1 MSDES
6 QKEPTPTPLA
16 APSNLRRFGIPLV
29 IYMIVLGGYFG
40 AASNRLKK
48 HSGDNHYVYLAQSL
62 LQGRLSLKGAPP
74 HQNDWARVLELELR
88 DGRTVRGT
96 YLRTGRNRTFK
107 TTQGEKLDI
116 QPSQVKKQKVTY
128 YVSFPWFPALLMLPF
143 VAIWGM
149 KFNDVIFTAM
159 LAAFNPVLLYW
170 ILGKLRALGYSKRSL
185 QDDLWLV
192 ALFAFGTVH
201 FFSAVLGQ
209 VWYTAH
215 MVGVMITALY
225 LLAALEGRHPWLAG
239 LLLGLGFVTRTPIA
253 FSVPLIVGEILRQH
267 LTPRDP
273 SSEEAGSEEAG
284 SEEAGPLEKLREFWR
299 RLDARPALVQLTK
312 AGIPAVAVAGLAM
325 VLNVLRFERATEFGH
340 TFLNVKWAERI
351 QRWGLFNFHFL
362 SRNLSVMLTLLP
374 RILAKSPFIKIPW
387 HGVGLPVTTPLFV
400 SLLWP
405 KRKSPLSP
413 SLYLSVLFPMVLHLL
428 YQNSG
433 WVQFGYR
440 FSLDYTIYLMALLAI
455 VGPRLGIFAK
465 GLILWSVGVN
475 TFGAVTYYRYWQY
488 YWDGMFPTK

>member
-1 MSDES
+1 MSEEPR
-6 QKEPTPTPLA
+6 KEQ
-16 APSNLRRFGIPLV
+16 APAPASEAPIQSPLRRWGIPLA
-29 IYMIVLGGYFG
+29 IYIIVLGGYFG
-40 AASNRLKK
+40 AANNRLKK

-88 DGRTVRGT
+88 DGRKVRGA

-107 TTQGEKLDI
+107 TTRGEKIDI
-116 QPSQVKKQKVTY
+116 QPGQVKKQKTTY
-128 YVSFPWFPALLMLPF
+128 YVSFPWFPAILMLPF

-159 LAAFNPVLLYW
+159 VAAFNPVLLYW
-170 ILGKLRALGYSKRSL
+170 VLRKLRALGYSQRSL

-215 MVGVMITALY
+215 IVGVAITALY
-225 LLAALEGRHPWLAG
+225 VLAALEGRHPWLAG

-253 FSVPLIVGEILRQH
+253 FSVPLIIGEVLRQH
-267 LTPRDP
+267 VTPIDDDSPADEDASPLKRLRD
-273 SSEEAGSEEAG
+273 
-284 SEEAGPLEKLREFWR
+284 FWR
-299 RLDARPALVQLTK
+299 RLDVRPAFIQLTK
-312 AGIPAVAVAGLAM
+312 GGVPAVAVAIVAM
-325 VLNVLRFERATEFGH
+325 VLNKLRFDRAAEFGH
-340 TFLNVKWAERI
+340 TFLNVKWTERI
-351 QRWGLFNFHFL
+351 QRWGLFNYHFL

-374 RILAKSPFIKIPW
+374 RIIAKRPYIKIPW
-387 HGVGLPVTTPLFV
+387 HGVGLPVTTPLFL

-405 KRKSPLSP
+405 RRSSPLSP

-455 VGPRLGIFAK
+455 VGPRLGPFAK
-465 GLILWSVGVN
+465 ALIIWSVGVN
-475 TFGAVTYYRYWQY
+475 TFGAVTYFRYWQY